1 MLALLERPAALGLN
15 AHRPLDAPICIVARG
30 RDDLVSELEAI
41 FAGSVRVVENRRRDP
56 ALLPREGR
64 EGRRYLAPALA
75 A

>member
-1 MLALLERPAALGLN
+1 MLALLERPAALGLD
-15 AHRPLDAPICIVARG
+15 AQYQQDAPICVVARG
-30 RDDLVSELEAI
+30 RDDLVPELEAI

-64 EGRRYLAPALA
+64 EGRRYVASARA